1 MLVESPRMRNTC
13 CCERMQHELF
23 VNECREPVIVDWD
36 ANRDSQRYQTLSTSI
51 KCTGLP
57 MGK

>member
-1 MLVESPRMRNTC
+1 
-13 CCERMQHELF
+13 MQHELF

-36 ANRDSQRYQTLSTSI
+36 AKRDSQRYQTLSTAI